1 MRTRLI
7 LLTAT
12 AAALVV
18 FPALPHASV
27 SAQTRADK
35 QTDLDAFMKQVLS
48 RRDDNWKKLQQYT
61 LDEDETFQASA
72 LNGRKVWGFEHEYTW
87 FLTDDGVFVRSP
99 TRADGVEVSEEDRR
113 KAESNW
119 IKREEGRRKSR
130 EKRAEEREKQST
142 EVHADS
148 DAPPS
153 IDDLVKAGNEP
164 RFVDSAYFMNFKFDQ
179 GSYAFVGREKLLGRD
194 VYKIEYYPH
203 QFFKDPPKNKRPAAA
218 TDGDPKNRKKNDAG
232 DRIDEKMDKVSMI
245 TLWIEPI
252 EHQILQYE
260 FTNIDFDFLPARAL
274 VRLDDMRASMRMR
287 EAFPN
292 VWLPDTIGM
301 RFGLTSAVGE
311 LDARY
316 DVRYH
321 NYKLAEVKARLR

>member
-7 LLTAT
+7 LLAAT

-18 FPALPHASV
+18 FPALPRASAF
-27 SAQTRADK
+27 AQAADK

-99 TRADGVEVSEEDRR
+99 TRADGVDVSEADRR
-113 KAESNW
+113 TAETNW
-119 IKREEGRRKSR
+119 IKREEGRRKAR
-130 EKRAEEREKQST
+130 EKRAEERAKQST
-142 EVHADS
+142 DVHVDS

-153 IDDLVKAGNEP
+153 IDELVKPGNEP

-194 VYKIEYYPH
+194 VYRIEYYPH
-203 QFFKDPPKNKRPAAA
+203 QFFKDPPKNRRRTA
-218 TDGDPKNRKKNDAG
+218 TDGDQKSTKKNDVG
-232 DRIDEKMDKVSMI
+232 DRIDEKMDKVSLI
-245 TLWIEPI
+245 TLWIEPS

-260 FTNIDFDFLPARAL
+260 FTNIDFDFLPGRAL
-274 VRLDDMRASMRMR
+274 VRLDDLRASMRMR